1 MSTMRCA
8 FAALMLSLGLAG
20 HAAANDA
27 WVVGTYAYPDRD
39 RAAAVQPLAD
49 YLAAR
54 SGRAVVVRLWPS
66 PSALVEA
73 LASGD
78 ADVIVPNLHAYLQGR
93 ERAVTLPVPD
103 VPPAQAARYRSVIVA
118 RGVARLEDL
127 ADGGAA
133 TRRLA
138 LAGRDSATGGFVP
151 LARLREAGL
160 APGDFADVM
169 YAGSHEAALAALRD
183 GRVDVAALA
192 VDVYEAAPVAGT
204 GELWRSPPLPPG
216 PLLCR
221 KADAVPCAEIAG
233 WLLDAHATHPQ
244 VMAALRAGWPEF
256 GDATRFVDAAPLF
269 DGLPDRID

>member
-127 ADGGAA
+127 LGRQPP
-133 TRRLA
+133 TPN
-138 LAGRDSATGGFVP
+138 AGRPRRVQ
-151 LARLREAGL
+151 RLLNPRSRQMLCQPIKAG
-160 APGDFADVM
+160 
-169 YAGSHEAALAALRD
+169 YR
-183 GRVDVAALA
+183 
-192 VDVYEAAPVAGT
+192 
-204 GELWRSPPLPPG
+204 
-216 PLLCR
+216 
-221 KADAVPCAEIAG
+221 
-233 WLLDAHATHPQ
+233 
-244 VMAALRAGWPEF
+244 
-256 GDATRFVDAAPLF
+256 
-269 DGLPDRID
+269 